1 MTWELPLDEWRC
13 VLEVN
18 LTGAFLCCKA
28 VIPQMLQQCYGRI
41 VNISSISGK
50 EGNAEIV
57 AYAASEAEVIS
68 LTKTLGKEL
77 ARTEIRINC
86 VTPAAIRT
94 SIFDQCPRTMSNP
107 WLRRSRSAVSDVQRN
122 SHPSSPGLP
131 SLSASFSA
139 GAVFDLSGG
148 RATC

>member
-1 MTWELPLDEWRC
+1 MTWEPPLDEWRC

-57 AYAASEAEVIS
+57 AYAASKAGVIS

-77 ARTEIRINC
+77 ARTEIRVNC

-94 SIFDQCPRTMSNP
+94 SIFDQWPEDYVESLVAKIPLGRFGRPEELAALVS
-107 WLRRSRSAVSDVQRN
+107 WLA
-122 SHPSSPGLP
+122 SPA
-131 SLSASFSA
+131 ASFST

-148 RATC
+148 RATY